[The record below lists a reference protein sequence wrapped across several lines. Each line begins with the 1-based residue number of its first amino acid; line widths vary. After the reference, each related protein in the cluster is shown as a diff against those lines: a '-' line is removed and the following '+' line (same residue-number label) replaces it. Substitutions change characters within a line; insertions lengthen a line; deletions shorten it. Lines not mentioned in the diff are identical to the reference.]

1 MVQSLGHQSHVAVS
15 RPRSKG
21 PIFHVFQPVKFQ
33 WQWTCTRP
41 HSELIIA
48 YSLILYHIMR
58 CLSMA
63 RRHSDFSVHV
73 SSTSFSALW
82 NILEPTVFSRHRIV
96 VRRQMNRTQTPGASS
111 FINAVS
117 TGARTSLV
125 KIMSNVVVLR
135 QLTWKWRMTK
145 SAQEKAVFPCGKLGS
160 IMIYLFRTISSSI
173 SSDTFRSSNGGFLSH
188 GGTPVHHPFYEDFPL
203 YINIYKPFILRIPH
217 LL

>member
-1 MVQSLGHQSHVAVS
+1 MSTVWCNHVQSLGHQSHVAVS

-41 HSELIIA
+41 HSELITA
-48 YSLILYHIMR
+48 YSLILYHIMT

-63 RRHSDFSVHV
+63 RRHSDFSVRV
-73 SSTSFSALW
+73 SNTSFSALW
-82 NILEPTVFSRHRIV
+82 NILKPTVFSRHRIV

-125 KIMSNVVVLR
+125 KIMQCGRLKTIDMEMKND
-135 QLTWKWRMTK
+135 
-145 SAQEKAVFPCGKLGS
+145 QECPAS
-160 IMIYLFRTISSSI
+160 RISMW
-173 SSDTFRSSNGGFLSH
+173 
-188 GGTPVHHPFYEDFPL
+188 
-203 YINIYKPFILRIPH
+203 
-217 LL
+217 